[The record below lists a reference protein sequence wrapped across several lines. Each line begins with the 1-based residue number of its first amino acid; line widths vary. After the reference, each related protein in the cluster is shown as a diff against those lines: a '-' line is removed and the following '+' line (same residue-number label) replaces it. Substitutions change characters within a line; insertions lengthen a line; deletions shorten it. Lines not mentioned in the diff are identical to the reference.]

1 MLTDDDDF
9 FYEDKMGMT
18 VSTNAVVITKDQ
30 SNLIGISIGG
40 GAPMC
45 PCLYIV
51 QVNGTKNNNNTLIFT
66 NKNP

>member
-1 MLTDDDDF
+1 
-9 FYEDKMGMT
+9 MT
-18 VSTNAVVITKDQ
+18 VTTNAVVITKDQ

-51 QVNGTKNNNNTLIFT
+51 QVRCDITLSINMILFSFLL
-66 NKNP
+66 

>member
-1 MLTDDDDF
+1 
-9 FYEDKMGMT
+9 MT
-18 VSTNAVVITKDQ
+18 VTTNAVVIRKDQ

-51 QVNGTKNNNNTLIFT
+51 QVRGEFNLFFFVFFLFKTSNAATVLVYKVL
-66 NKNP
+66 P